1 MDENPKLPA
10 TEPTAAP
17 AVKSRFFAFP
27 RTKLGWLAAGLALG
41 SLLLQ
46 ALTHLIALLV
56 TSLSHG
62 AQGGTGLNLGILTVV
77 LSIAGGILG
86 VLAVVRNKERSI
98 LVWYAILA
106 GLFALLLIITDL
118 VFAL

>member
-10 TEPTAAP
+10 REP
-17 AVKSRFFAFP
+17 AVTLPPKSRFFAFP
-27 RTKLGWLAAGLALG
+27 RTKLGWWAAGLALG

-56 TSLSHG
+56 TSLS
-62 AQGGTGLNLGILTVV
+62 QGGTGLNLGMLTVV
-77 LSIAGGILG
+77 LSLAGGILG

-106 GLFALLLIITDL
+106 GFFALLLIFADL
-118 VFAL
+118 VLAL